1 LERLHEYIEKLVA
14 ESRTEGLSE
23 FQRQLRQAELANL
36 QFMLNSLLRNR
47 LEKIL
52 AGLLDSKTIDQDLL
66 TRPERR
72 FLDQVSRNLRT
83 TLAEADEFF
92 APTEAKSPS
101 ELVVVRFLTDHPQ
114 LVGVDLRTYGPFR
127 ADDLAT
133 LPLENARVI
142 VRKNGAELVAIGASA
157 SESSQDT

>member
-1 LERLHEYIEKLVA
+1 MNPRRNPS
-14 ESRTEGLSE
+14 SRKPAAKKQQAADAADANPFEDFDSE
-23 FQRQLRQAELANL
+23 F
-36 QFMLNSLLRNR
+36 
-47 LEKIL
+47 
-52 AGLLDSKTIDQDLL
+52 LDSKTIDQDLL

-83 TLAEADEFF
+83 TLAEADELFTP
-92 APTEAKSPS
+92 AEPQSPS
-101 ELVVVRFLTDHPQ
+101 QLVLVRFLADHAQ

-142 VRKNGAELVAIGASA
+142 VRKNGAELVAIGAGTR
-157 SESSQDT
+157 ESSQDT

>member
-1 LERLHEYIEKLVA
+1 MERLHDYIQNLVT
-14 ESRTEGLSE
+14 ESHAEGLSE
-23 FQRQLRQAELANL
+23 LQRQLRQTELVNL
-36 QFMLNSLLRNR
+36 QFMLNGLLRDR

-52 AGLLDSKTIDQDLL
+52 ASLLDSKTIDQDLL

-72 FLDQVSRNLRT
+72 FLDQASRNLRSA
-83 TLAEADEFF
+83 LAEADELF
-92 APTEAKSPS
+92 APKEAQSPS
-101 ELVVVRFLTDHPQ
+101 ELVLVRFLADHPQ

-142 VRKNGAELVAIGASA
+142 VRKNGAELVAIGAGTR
-157 SESSQDT
+157 ESSKDT